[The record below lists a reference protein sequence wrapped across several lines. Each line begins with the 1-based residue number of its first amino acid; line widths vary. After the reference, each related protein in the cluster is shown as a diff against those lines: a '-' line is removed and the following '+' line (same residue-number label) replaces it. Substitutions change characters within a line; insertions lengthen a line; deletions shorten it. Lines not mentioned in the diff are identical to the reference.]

1 MAASLRSRVLLNLL
15 VANAIVLGA
24 LAVWAEIS
32 STAQEQHRQDYLLQL
47 VGDRLE
53 RFESERAADLA
64 AIVTWP
70 LWSEFADALI
80 IDHRVVDLNG
90 RPVPVGTWLNPLGS
104 AHREP
109 GFPLEEITAAM
120 SQAVSAGATTKIAG
134 GVALPLKRSSRATMS
149 SGTDSEPSQ
158 AAWAGVFVRPKALPI
173 PMSFSLQVVLAAAFS
188 TLAAAA
194 LVWLL
199 LRRAVLRP
207 VEVLAAAARD
217 FDATS
222 KVDLPSASGVVEID
236 EMVSAFDSMTT
247 RISGFQGEL
256 AGKVKVA
263 TTRAVEAERRASR
276 QDRLAAMGTLAA
288 GLAHEINSPLAGAI
302 NGVEV
307 LRDQPEPAK
316 AERYGELV
324 ATALKRISGLVNRM
338 LQLAPARPEG
348 GECELEVVVADLK
361 DFVAS
366 RLQQHRF
373 TTELSSTPL
382 RLKVAAGDLF
392 PVLLNLLR
400 NALDSLD
407 QLPQEQAGLV
417 TLSATS
423 EAGQV
428 IICLR
433 DNGSGAAPEILEHL
447 FEPFVTDKDVGTGTG
462 LGLALAH
469 ATVRSLGGSIEA
481 DNLESGG
488 FEVVLRLPQA

>member
-1 MAASLRSRVLLNLL
+1 
-15 VANAIVLGA
+15 
-24 LAVWAEIS
+24 
-32 STAQEQHRQDYLLQL
+32 
-47 VGDRLE
+47 
-53 RFESERAADLA
+53 
-64 AIVTWP
+64 
-70 LWSEFADALI
+70 
-80 IDHRVVDLNG
+80 
-90 RPVPVGTWLNPLGS
+90 
-104 AHREP
+104 
-109 GFPLEEITAAM
+109 
-120 SQAVSAGATTKIAG
+120 
-134 GVALPLKRSSRATMS
+134 
-149 SGTDSEPSQ
+149 
-158 AAWAGVFVRPKALPI
+158 
-173 PMSFSLQVVLAAAFS
+173 
-188 TLAAAA
+188 
-194 LVWLL
+194 
-199 LRRAVLRP
+199 
-207 VEVLAAAARD
+207 
-217 FDATS
+217 
-222 KVDLPSASGVVEID
+222 
-236 EMVSAFDSMTT
+236 
-247 RISGFQGEL
+247 
-256 AGKVKVA
+256 
-263 TTRAVEAERRASR
+263 VEAERRASR

-324 ATALKRISGLVNRM
+324 DTALKRISGLVNRM

-348 GECELEVVVADLK
+348 GECELEVVVDDLK

-382 RLKVAAGDLF
+382 RLQVAAGDLF
-392 PVLLNLLR
+392 PVLLNLVG

-407 QLPQEQAGLV
+407 QLPQEQSGLV

-423 EAGQV
+423 EEGQV

-433 DNGSGAAPEILEHL
+433 DNGPGAAPEILEHL

-462 LGLALAH
+462 LGMALAH